1 MQRLFLKCVA
11 LLVVLAGFM
20 VSNVKEAD
28 AGWKPT
34 CWKFTIGGDA
44 STDPFPDRIKVFDLD
59 LGDPVAGSWVQQAA
73 GCNSGT
79 GVSGP
84 ANTEHRVLVPMVG
97 TYQKD
102 LDGNTRLMLDGTIQ
116 DICFNTPFIFECHI
130 DARLNPQTKNSIPG
144 INGHAYNYC
153 RAVPGGGDY
162 FGPLDSGS
170 PFGTPLTLTQIS
182 CKDSSVH
189 NP

>member
-11 LLVVLAGFM
+11 LLVVLAGSM
-20 VSNVKEAD
+20 VSNVKDAD

-44 STDPFPDRIKVFDLD
+44 STDPFPDRIKVFELD
-59 LGDPVAGSWVQQAA
+59 LQESAVGSWVQQAA

-116 DICFNTPFIFECHI
+116 DICFSTPFIYECHI

-170 PFGTPLTLTQIS
+170 PFTTPLTLTQIS
-182 CKDSSVH
+182 CKDPSVH